1 MAISHFMEPTVT
13 TSETINLTG
22 GGLGFG
28 QRLAD
33 CVERKN
39 NAVCVGLDPRMGS
52 LPEPFAAARTM
63 PLEKQALAFEQFCCE
78 IIDCVQDLV
87 PVVKPQ
93 AAFFEELGPHG
104 MRALANVIRYA
115 TQQGL
120 IVILDAKRGDIGA
133 TASAY
138 ANAHLGSGSEGSAAY
153 SPWGADALTVNP
165 FLGIDTLT
173 PFVQR
178 CDSSGAGIFV
188 LAKTSNPGSGF
199 LQEVPVPGVGDVSDA
214 ISNAIQSLAAQR
226 TGAAGYGSVGAVVGA
241 TYPEKLEALR
251 DRMPNAWLLIPGY
264 GAQGGGA
271 EDVVRGMDARGL
283 GAIVNS
289 SRGIIFAYEQPQY
302 QVSKWTD
309 AVRQATLDMIEA
321 LRNAHAA
328 RS

>member
-1 MAISHFMEPTVT
+1 MTTDEP
-13 TSETINLTG
+13 LTLPG
-22 GGLGFG
+22 NGFG
-28 QRLAD
+28 QRLAE
-33 CVERKN
+33 CVQSKK
-39 NAVCVGLDPRMGS
+39 NAVCVGLDPRMAS
-52 LPEPFAAARTM
+52 LPDAIAPTKGL
-63 PLEKQALAFEQFCCE
+63 PLEKQAVAFEHFCLE

-104 MRALANVIRYA
+104 MLALGNVIRYA
-115 TQQGL
+115 TQRGL

-133 TASAY
+133 TATAY
-138 ANAHLGSGSEGSAAY
+138 ANAHLGSGGEGSAAY

-199 LQEVPVPGVGDVSDA
+199 LQEVHVSGGGDISDA
-214 ISNAIQSLAAQR
+214 IADAIQLLAAQR

-241 TYPEKLEALR
+241 TYPAKLESLR
-251 DRMPNAWLLIPGY
+251 QRMPNAWLLIPGY
-264 GAQGGGA
+264 GAQGGEA
-271 EDVVRGMDARGL
+271 ADVVRGMDARGL

-289 SRGIIFAYEQPQY
+289 SRGIIFAYEQPKYRSSQ
-302 QVSKWTD
+302 WTQS
-309 AVRQATLDMIEA
+309 VRQATLDMIEA
-321 LRNAHAA
+321 LRDAHAS

>member
-1 MAISHFMEPTVT
+1 MAFTHSMEPFVT
-13 TSETINLTG
+13 TSETITFTG
-22 GGLGFG
+22 NGLGFG
-28 QRLAD
+28 QRLAEA
-33 CVERKN
+33 VELKK
-39 NAVCVGLDPRMGS
+39 NAVCVGLDPRVRS
-52 LPEPFAAARTM
+52 LPEAIAPTHFM
-63 PLEKQALAFEQFCCE
+63 PLEKQALAFEQFCVE
-78 IIDCVQDLV
+78 IIDSIRDLV

-104 MRALANVIRYA
+104 MRALGKVIRYA

-133 TASAY
+133 TANAY
-138 ANAHLGSGSEGSAAY
+138 ANAHLGSGIEGSAGY

-165 FLGIDTLT
+165 FLGLDTLT

-188 LAKTSNPGSGF
+188 LTKTSNPGSSF
-199 LQEVPVPGVGDVSDA
+199 LQEIHVPGVGDVSDA
-214 ISNAIQSLAAQR
+214 IANAIQSLATER

-271 EDVVRGMDARGL
+271 ADVVRGMDARGQ
-283 GAIVNS
+283 GAIVNN
-289 SRGIIFAYEQPQY
+289 SRGIIFAYEQPKY
-302 QVSKWTD
+302 RSSKWTQS
-309 AVRQATLDMIEA
+309 VRQATLDMIEA